1 MGFSALGLL
10 ISTKLPLER
19 QMLLA
24 KTSPKVAHQQ
34 KTRGMAG
41 GHSCGRT
48 EGCWGGRSQGAQL
61 YVTPHPN
68 QSPWKENQFLLR
80 HLNSTASI

>member
-24 KTSPKVAHQQ
+24 KTSPMVAHQQ
-34 KTRGMAG
+34 INW
-41 GHSCGRT
+41 GHSRGT
-48 EGCWGGRSQGAQL
+48 QL
-61 YVTPHPN
+61 
-68 QSPWKENQFLLR
+68 WEE
-80 HLNSTASI
+80 